1 MTIEKIQEKLKAIRV
16 AENAMHSVLSVNPN
30 AVDMQTFVT
39 LNELKMDLIDAQDA
53 QENSMDVLGMLDN
66 LSIRP

>member
-1 MTIEKIQEKLKAIRV
+1 MIIEKIQEKLAAIRV

-53 QENSMDVLGMLDN
+53 QENSMDVFGMLDN

>member
-1 MTIEKIQEKLKAIRV
+1 MIIEKIQEKLAAIRV

-53 QENSMDVLGMLDN
+53 QDNSMDVFGMLDN